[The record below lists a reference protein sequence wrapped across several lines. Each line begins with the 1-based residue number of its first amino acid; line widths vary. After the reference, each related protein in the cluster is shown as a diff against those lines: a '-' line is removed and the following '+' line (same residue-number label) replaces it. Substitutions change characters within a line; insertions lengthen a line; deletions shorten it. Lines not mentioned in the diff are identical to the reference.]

1 MHMYGNSM
9 DKVVTLLAIF
19 LKAKLWNTPL
29 LLLLGAISKVQD
41 QTSWTLMMT
50 KLHNLLFLII
60 KTVLS

>member
-1 MHMYGNSM
+1 MYRNSM

-29 LLLLGAISKVQD
+29 LLLLGAISKGSRSNIMNTNDD
-41 QTSWTLMMT
+41 QIALTYY
-50 KLHNLLFLII
+50 FI